1 MTWYNKDSLK
11 KYHADLGIPS
21 SAQTNFGQMLL
32 DYSGHALSA
41 AQDDRYGNII
51 NLPRSLDT
59 STAQVIE
66 VETDGRKTTKVLY
79 RIPYSDEFDLMLAV
93 IPDRRFV
100 KTVWLNRNDDKHET
114 LQDWKYD
121 IPEQEVVPEETTRAA
136 S

>member
-1 MTWYNKDSLK
+1 MK
-11 KYHADLGIPS
+11 KYHADLGIPA
-21 SAQTNFGQMLL
+21 SANTNYGQMLL
-32 DYSGHALSA
+32 DYSQHALSA

-59 STAQVIE
+59 SNAQVIE
-66 VETDGRKTTKVLY
+66 VETDGRKVTKVLY

-121 IPEQEVVPEETTRAA
+121 IPEVEEVETARAA